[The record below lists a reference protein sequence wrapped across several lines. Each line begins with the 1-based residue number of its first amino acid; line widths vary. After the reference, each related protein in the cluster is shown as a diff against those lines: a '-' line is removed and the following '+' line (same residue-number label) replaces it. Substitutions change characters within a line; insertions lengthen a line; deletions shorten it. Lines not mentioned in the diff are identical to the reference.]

1 MKILPT
7 TFCGCLSWLCLLAI
21 PCSLSAVE
29 KPNIVIILADDMGF
43 GDVGHL
49 NPDSRIPTPHLD
61 RLAAAGVTFS
71 DAHSASAVCTPTR
84 YSLLTGRY
92 SWRTPMKRGVLG
104 GYSKPMIQPERSTI
118 ASMLKK
124 AGYRTGAV
132 GKWHLGMNM
141 PLRKSDADITQ
152 WQNDP
157 GIDFAGVIT
166 DSPIHHGF
174 DYYFGVSAS
183 LDMAPYV
190 FIRNDRFTALPTQ
203 QQPAVKFPH
212 FIRKGPRADDFVID
226 QVLDRLVEEA
236 VGFINQQGPE
246 KDPYFLYVPF
256 TAPHKPTQPSKAFRG
271 KTSLSEYGDFIAQ
284 VDDAVGQ
291 ILTAIENNDR
301 ANNENT
307 LVAFTSD
314 NGSYMH
320 RYDDDRADHTDN
332 DSIQGYRASNHRAN
346 GPWRGTKADIYE
358 AGHHVPFLLRWPG
371 EIPAGSTA
379 DQTICQVDLYATCAQ
394 VAGYALKAAE
404 AEDSFS
410 ILEMAR
416 GADATRPA
424 PVIHQSGSGMLA
436 FRKGDWK
443 LIAGNGSGGRQKPR
457 GKADTKPFQLFN
469 LKIDPQERNDV
480 AIEQAEQ
487 VDKMTQE
494 LNTLRDSEG
503 SRATYR
509 VPKSD

>member
-1 MKILPT
+1 M
-7 TFCGCLSWLCLLAI
+7 
-21 PCSLSAVE
+21 
-29 KPNIVIILADDMGF
+29 
-43 GDVGHL
+43 
-49 NPDSRIPTPHLD
+49 
-61 RLAAAGVTFS
+61 
-71 DAHSASAVCTPTR
+71 
-84 YSLLTGRY
+84 
-92 SWRTPMKRGVLG
+92 
-104 GYSKPMIQPERSTI
+104 
-118 ASMLKK
+118 
-124 AGYRTGAV
+124 
-132 GKWHLGMNM
+132 
-141 PLRKSDADITQ
+141 
-152 WQNDP
+152 
-157 GIDFAGVIT
+157 
-166 DSPIHHGF
+166 
-174 DYYFGVSAS
+174 
-183 LDMAPYV
+183 
-190 FIRNDRFTALPTQ
+190 
-203 QQPAVKFPH
+203 
-212 FIRKGPRADDFVID
+212 
-226 QVLDRLVEEA
+226 
-236 VGFINQQGPE
+236 GFINQQGPG

-301 ANNENT
+301 ANDENT
-307 LVAFTSD
+307 LVVFTSD
-314 NGSYMH
+314 NGSYMY

-332 DSIQGYRASNHRAN
+332 DSIQGYRAANHRAN

-358 AGHHVPFLLRWPG
+358 AGHHVPFFLRWPS
-371 EIPAGSTA
+371 EITAGSTA

-394 VAGYALKAAE
+394 VAGYALEDEE

-457 GKADTKPFQLFN
+457 GTADTKPFQLFN
-469 LKIDPQERNDV
+469 LKIDPQEKNNV
-480 AIEQAEQ
+480 ASEQAEQ

-494 LNTLRDSEG
+494 LNALRDSKG

-509 VPKSD
+509 VSKSD